1 MKIRKT
7 VAALLTLAILCCT
20 LTACGGNDENSG
32 TTDTG
37 AEYAIILKTLS
48 NDFWSKMKTGIEEEA
63 KALGVKV
70 DIFAAQSEDD
80 TAGQLT
86 IFENCLTKNYKAIG
100 VAPLSPTN
108 LINGIVQ
115 ANQNG
120 IYVMNIDEKI
130 DISTLRNAG
139 GSVIA
144 FATTDNVAVGE
155 KGANFIISK
164 LGENGGDVA
173 IIEGKAGNASGESR
187 KTGATNAFKKAAKIK
202 LVASQPADWDR
213 QKALDTATSYIQM
226 YPNLKAIYCCNDT
239 MALGALQAV
248 INADKLGK
256 IIVVGTD
263 GSAEALE
270 SIKAGQLDATVAQ
283 DPAKIG
289 ATSLRQ
295 MVDVVKNKP
304 KIDPNKEP
312 KMIPVDS
319 YIVTKE
325 NAK

>member
-1 MKIRKT
+1 
-7 VAALLTLAILCCT
+7 
-20 LTACGGNDENSG
+20 
-32 TTDTG
+32 
-37 AEYAIILKTLS
+37 
-48 NDFWSKMKTGIEEEA
+48 
-63 KALGVKV
+63 
-70 DIFAAQSEDD
+70 
-80 TAGQLT
+80 
-86 IFENCLTKNYKAIG
+86 
-100 VAPLSPTN
+100 
-108 LINGIVQ
+108 
-115 ANQNG
+115 
-120 IYVMNIDEKI
+120 
-130 DISTLRNAG
+130 
-139 GSVIA
+139 
-144 FATTDNVAVGE
+144 
-155 KGANFIISK
+155 
-164 LGENGGDVA
+164 
-173 IIEGKAGNASGESR
+173 
-187 KTGATNAFKKAAKIK
+187 
-202 LVASQPADWDR
+202 
-213 QKALDTATSYIQM
+213 
-226 YPNLKAIYCCNDT
+226 

-295 MVDVVKNKP
+295 MVDAVKNKP